1 MNEQPP
7 PPPPQPVTTL
17 LMRRCKIAWRLL
29 LLFNF
34 TLGAYLFARA
44 QLRELKENRGRKAHR
59 LNKDKGRTSAEA
71 EVPHQ
76 DPIKDS
82 MEWNYDDLLV
92 PATTPVAV
100 RNPLLEEQ
108 QREVLQWMLQEKRKV
123 KPKDKAEKKQIDDEK
138 AILKRFLRA
147 ESIPKF

>member
-7 PPPPQPVTTL
+7 QPQPVTSL

-34 TLGAYLFARA
+34 TLGAYLFASA

-59 LNKDKGRTSAEA
+59 LHKSRTSAE
-71 EVPHQ
+71 VPHK
-76 DPIKDS
+76 DPITDS

-108 QREVLQWMLQEKRKV
+108 QREVLQWMLQEKRKM
-123 KPKDKAEKKQIDDEK
+123 KAKDKAEKKQIDEEK

-147 ESIPKF
+147 KSIPKF